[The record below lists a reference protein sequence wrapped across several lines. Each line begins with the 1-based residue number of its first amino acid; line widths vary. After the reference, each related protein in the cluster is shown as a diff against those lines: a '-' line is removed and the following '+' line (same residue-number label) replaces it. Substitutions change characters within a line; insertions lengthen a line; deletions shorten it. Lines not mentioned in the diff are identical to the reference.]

1 MVFFSFG
8 NVFKTMQV
16 RSICIPPICQLLLKV
31 IHIFFGID
39 KLDSQK
45 EMKSVDILFSNT
57 MNNTCDFE
65 LLKRTLLPLHL

>member
-1 MVFFSFG
+1 MPITTKSNKHFF
-8 NVFKTMQV
+8 
-16 RSICIPPICQLLLKV
+16 
-31 IHIFFGID
+31 IFFGID

-57 MNNTCDFE
+57 MNNTFDFE